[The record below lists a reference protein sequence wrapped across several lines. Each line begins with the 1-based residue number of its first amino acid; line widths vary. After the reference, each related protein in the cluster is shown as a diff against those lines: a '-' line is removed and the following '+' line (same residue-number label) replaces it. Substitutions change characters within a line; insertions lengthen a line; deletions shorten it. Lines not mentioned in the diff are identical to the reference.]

1 MIARFFIPLVFLFS
15 ASLDATS
22 ISTNLLNDQ
31 LKRNYSFIERSLNES
46 EIQIGNSAGKIL
58 FKNDEVIIQVLTP
71 FEENYRINKETIEI
85 HDVFL
90 DQKQTIEID
99 QINNFFLDL
108 LIEGVD
114 EDSEDYSVR
123 IIQDSTIKIY
133 ENDSSSVINF
143 IFTDNQLKLI
153 RYTDSLGVEHGVE
166 LTLL

>member
-46 EIQIGNSAGKIL
+46 EMQIGNSAGKIL

-114 EDSEDYSVR
+114 EDSETYSVR

>member
-46 EIQIGNSAGKIL
+46 EMQIGNSAGKIV

>member
-46 EIQIGNSAGKIL
+46 EMQIGNSAGKIL

-90 DQKQTIEID
+90 DQKQIIEID

-114 EDSEDYSVR
+114 KDSEAYSVR

-133 ENDSSSVINF
+133 DNDSSSVISF
-143 IFTDNQLKLI
+143 LFTDNQLKLI